1 MYTIYTCANWIKY
14 KWIKM
19 KKKKMQ
25 SILIGVNK
33 AWHLPS
39 LPSPVAVFHNHPLV
53 RIVRVLGGVSILL
66 VLGKFKLAQ
75 TLFYVVFPLAAIQF
89 TYIIL
94 INAIKF
100 IYLIYLWKNGKLE
113 VINSP
118 LDRIAAFSVNL
129 LACIKGTCVL
139 GLSGVT
145 ALGMGQGI
153 DELLTSYGRD
163 PIFRD
168 TLGKGLNTALNGLG
182 F

>member
-1 MYTIYTCANWIKY
+1 MNKNE
-14 KWIKM
+14 
-19 KKKKMQ
+19 KKKMQ

-118 LDRIAAFSVNL
+118 LERIATFSVNL